1 MKLRSLV
8 LVTSTFILISTTFA
22 QNRRGPNTPEGI
34 VRPRL
39 SDTIPVNVYADNWFK
54 LYINGKLVAVD
65 SIDFMPHNVISVDIL
80 PEYPMNIAVMAKDG
94 GNAETGLEYNNSNIG
109 DGGFILK
116 IGSDIVTDSSWK
128 AKNFFHGPIN
138 SDKENPRVRH
148 LEIPDDWYAIDF
160 DDSSWEQAT
169 EYAESVVRPRGTFSE
184 TDFDGAKFIWTG
196 DLDLDNTIIF
206 RKRVERPGWKAR
218 WNVGER

>member
-1 MKLRSLV
+1 MNIRFLFLAALAFV
-8 LVTSTFILISTTFA
+8 LLLTSHA
-22 QNRRGPNTPEGI
+22 QNRRESNTPDGI
-34 VRPRL
+34 VKPRL
-39 SDTIPVNVYADNWFK
+39 SDTVPVNVYADNWFK

-80 PEYPMNIAVMAKDG
+80 PEYPMTIAVMAKDG

-116 IGSDIVTDSSWK
+116 IGSDIVTDASWK

-138 SDKENPRVRH
+138 SDKASPRVRH
-148 LEIPDDWYAIDF
+148 LEIPENWYAIDF

-184 TDFDGAKFIWTG
+184 TDFEGAKFIWTG

-206 RKRVERPGWKAR
+206 RKRFERPGWTPR

>member
-1 MKLRSLV
+1 M
-8 LVTSTFILISTTFA
+8 
-22 QNRRGPNTPEGI
+22 
-34 VRPRL
+34 
-39 SDTIPVNVYADNWFK
+39 NVYADNWFK

-65 SIDFMPHNVISVDIL
+65 SIDFMPHNLISVDIL
-80 PEYPMNIAVMAKDG
+80 PEFPMTIAVMAKDG

-128 AKNFFHGPIN
+128 AKNFFFGPIDG
-138 SDKENPRVRH
+138 DKDNPRVQH
-148 LEIPDDWYAIDF
+148 LDIPDNWHAIDF

-184 TDFDGAKFIWTG
+184 TDFDGAKFIWTN
-196 DLDLDNTIIF
+196 DLDLHNTIIF
-206 RKRVERPGWKAR
+206 RKRVERPGWTPR